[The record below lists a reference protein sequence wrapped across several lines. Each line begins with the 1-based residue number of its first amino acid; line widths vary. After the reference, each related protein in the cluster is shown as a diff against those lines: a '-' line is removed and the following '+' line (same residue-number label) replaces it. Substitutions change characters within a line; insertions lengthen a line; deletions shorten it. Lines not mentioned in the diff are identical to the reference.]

1 MSKRFVFQ
9 HVGFATVRK
18 GLLDVFSM
26 NLKLEIP
33 CVPRSASIE
42 PVPERFSL
50 MKCSVDRALPIE
62 QLLAATGTKL
72 YSGLFKSFLNCLTS
86 QIGMTMTAKD
96 AYIYAID
103 FWEIF
108 VSPCPATE
116 NFEYCWSKNVNN
128 PPYPTLA
135 QQLPV
140 HFLAENKPHPIPC
153 L

>member
-33 CVPRSASIE
+33 CVPRSASME

-72 YSGLFKSFLNCLTS
+72 YSGLLWFVQKLSQLLDFPNRYDYDREGCL
-86 QIGMTMTAKD
+86 
-96 AYIYAID
+96 YIYT
-103 FWEIF
+103 
-108 VSPCPATE
+108 P
-116 NFEYCWSKNVNN
+116 
-128 PPYPTLA
+128 
-135 QQLPV
+135 
-140 HFLAENKPHPIPC
+140 
-153 L
+153 